1 MQLTHL
7 IYASRPFGYDDLTLT
22 GILAAATRNNA
33 RLDVTGALICRDDVF
48 LQWLEG
54 PEASVSNIF
63 SRIEKDNAHTDLQV
77 LSMGPIEARLFPDWA
92 MRHDPAQS
100 WMWSPAEVRAGA
112 VSKAT
117 ANEAQAVFLRLS
129 RSAPSEPQRCP
140 FHRA

>member
-33 RLDVTGALICRDDVF
+33 RLNITGALICREDLF

-54 PEASVSNIF
+54 PDDAVTDLF
-63 SRIEKDNAHTDLQV
+63 ARIARDPAHTDV
-77 LSMGPIEARLFPDWA
+77 KILSEGKVAQRLFPDWA

-100 WMWSPAEVRAGA
+100 WMWTPREVDAGA
-112 VSKAT
+112 VKEAKPI
-117 ANEAQAVFLRLS
+117 EAQAVFVRLAS
-129 RSAPSEPQRCP
+129 GKPSEPQKCP
-140 FHRA
+140 FHR